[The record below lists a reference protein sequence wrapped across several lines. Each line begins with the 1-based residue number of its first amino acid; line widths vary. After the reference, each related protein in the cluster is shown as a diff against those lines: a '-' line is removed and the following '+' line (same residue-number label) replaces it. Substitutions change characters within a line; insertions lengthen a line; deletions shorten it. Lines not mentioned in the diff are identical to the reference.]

1 MSERHAEGPPLPRV
15 LIADDDIGFCELL
28 SEYLQSQG
36 FAVSA
41 VHDGLAAI
49 EAVERG
55 GHDVLVLDVMM
66 PKADGLRVLEKLR
79 GGRHIPVVMLTARGE
94 DIDRIVGLE
103 LGADDYLAKP
113 CNPREL
119 AARLRAVL
127 RRTHPAADES
137 GPLRCGDLALLPGAR
152 SVQLG
157 GRSVEVTGA
166 EFDVLQALIED
177 AGEVITKDELAR
189 RALRRRLGV
198 FDRSI
203 DMHISRLR
211 QKLGPHHDG
220 SPRIRAVRNRGYL
233 YVALP

>member
-1 MSERHAEGPPLPRV
+1 MNTESGTAHV

-28 SEYLQSQG
+28 GEYLKTQG
-36 FAVSA
+36 FEVSA

-66 PKADGLRVLEKLR
+66 PKADGFRVLERLR
-79 GGRHIPVVMLTARGE
+79 AHHRIPVVMLTARGE

-103 LGADDYLAKP
+103 LGADDYVAKP
-113 CNPREL
+113 ANPREL

-127 RRTHPAADES
+127 RRTQPVSDDSAA
-137 GPLRCGDLALLPGAR
+137 LRCGDLELQPAAR
-152 SVQLG
+152 SVQLD
-157 GRSVEVTGA
+157 GRTIDVTGA
-166 EFDVLQALIED
+166 EFDVLRALIED
-177 AGEVITKDELAR
+177 AGEVVTKDELSL
-189 RALRRRLGV
+189 RALRRRIGV

-220 SPRIRAVRNRGYL
+220 STRIRAIRNRGYL
-233 YVALP
+233 YVALPTP

>member
-1 MSERHAEGPPLPRV
+1 MNTFRPPQV
-15 LIADDDIGFCELL
+15 LLADDDTGFCELL
-28 SEYLQSQG
+28 GEYLQGQG
-36 FAVSA
+36 FAVTA
-41 VHDGLAAI
+41 VHDGVAAL
-49 EAVERG
+49 EAVSRG
-55 GHDVLVLDVMM
+55 GFDVLVLDVMM
-66 PKADGLRVLEKLR
+66 PRADGLQVLEKLR
-79 GGRHIPVVMLTARGE
+79 GANRIPVVMLTARGD

-127 RRTHPAADES
+127 RRTQPGSDEPES
-137 GPLRCGDLALLPGAR
+137 LRSGDLELLPAAR
-152 SVQLG
+152 SVKLNE
-157 GRSVEVTGA
+157 RSIDVTGA
-166 EFDVLQALIED
+166 EFDVLRALIEN
-177 AGEVITKDELAR
+177 AGEVITKDDLAR

-220 SPRIRAVRNRGYL
+220 TPRIRAIRNRGYL
-233 YVALP
+233 YVALSGT